1 MSHLGNFTEDC
12 RLIRATAPLIHNITN
27 YVAMEFSANA
37 LLAVGASPLMSS
49 EPDEMKEIVSL
60 ASATVV
66 NIGCLEKRQIEAMRI
81 AAEAAMGLG
90 KPWVLDPVGAGAS
103 ELRTRTAMELLE
115 RFRPSVVR
123 GNASEIMV
131 LAGAPALPHGVDSS
145 EESRRAVEHARK
157 LAKEFATIVS
167 VSGETDYITDGEE
180 LVSIC
185 NGSPL
190 MPSVTAMGCTASA
203 LTAAFL
209 AVDKDALSAASC
221 AMALMGVAGEKAA
234 AESDGPGSLRS
245 RFIDTLYN
253 LKPEE
258 AEKLIRL

>member
-1 MSHLGNFTEDC
+1 MSHLGKFTEDC

-27 YVAMEFSANA
+27 YVAMEMSANA

-49 EPDEMKEIVSL
+49 EPEEMDEIAGISSAIVINL
-60 ASATVV
+60 
-66 NIGCLEKRQIEAMRI
+66 GCLEKKQIEAMRI
-81 AAEAAMGLG
+81 AAEAAVTHV
-90 KPWVLDPVGAGAS
+90 KPWVLDPVGAGTS
-103 ELRTRTAMELLE
+103 RLRTDTALELLS

-123 GNASEIMV
+123 GNASEIMA
-131 LAGAPALPHGVDSS
+131 LAGASSRPHGVDSADGS
-145 EESRRAVEHARK
+145 LEALEHARSI
-157 LAKEFATIVS
+157 AKKYGTIVS
-167 VSGETDYITDGEE
+167 VSGPTDYITDGKAV
-180 LVSIC
+180 VSIM
-185 NGSPL
+185 NGSPM
-190 MPSVTAMGCTASA
+190 MPSVTAMGCTSSA

-209 AVDKDALSAASC
+209 AVDDDPLSAASC

-234 AESDGPGSLRS
+234 ADSDGPGSLRV

>member
-1 MSHLGNFTEDC
+1 MSHLGKFTDDC

-49 EPDEMKEIVSL
+49 EPEEMEEISGIS
-60 ASATVV
+60 SALVI
-66 NIGCLEKRQIEAMRI
+66 NLGCLEKRQMEAMRI
-81 AAEAAMGLG
+81 AAEAAHGSG

-103 ELRTRTAMELLE
+103 RLRTDTAIELLR

-131 LAGAPALPHGVDSS
+131 LAGASSRPHGVDSADGS
-145 EESRRAVEHARK
+145 LEALEHAK
-157 LAKEFATIVS
+157 AVANEYGTVVS
-167 VSGETDYITDGEE
+167 VSGPVDYITDGES
-180 LVSIC
+180 VASIH

-190 MPSVTAMGCTASA
+190 MPCVTAMGCTASA

-209 AVDKDALSAASC
+209 AVDSDSLSAASC
-221 AMALMGVAGEKAA
+221 AMALMGVAGERAV
-234 AESDGPGSLRS
+234 AESDGPGSLRV

-258 AEKLIRL
+258 AETLIRQ